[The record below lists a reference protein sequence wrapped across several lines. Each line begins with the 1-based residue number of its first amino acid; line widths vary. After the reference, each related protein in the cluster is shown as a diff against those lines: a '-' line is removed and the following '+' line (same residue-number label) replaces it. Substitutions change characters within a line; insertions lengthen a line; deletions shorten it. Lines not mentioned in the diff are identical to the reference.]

1 MEAGNTNNSFKY
13 TYSAEEQEEIKK
25 IRQKYLTQEEDGM
38 GKVRKLDKKAS
49 QKATGVSLVLG
60 VMGALALGSG
70 MSLIMTDIGR
80 LLGLTGMA
88 GTITGLLTGVVGI
101 ILIILAYPVYR
112 TVLKKEREKIAPEI
126 MRLTEELL
134 I

>member
-60 VMGALALGSG
+60 VVGALALGSG

-80 LLGLTGMA
+80 LLGVTGMA